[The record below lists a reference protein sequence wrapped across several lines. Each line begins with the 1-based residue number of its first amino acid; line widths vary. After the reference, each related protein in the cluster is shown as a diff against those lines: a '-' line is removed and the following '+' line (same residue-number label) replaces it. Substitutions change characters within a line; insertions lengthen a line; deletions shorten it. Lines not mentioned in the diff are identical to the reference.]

1 MTIAL
6 VGPLCLCLLAAAPA
20 RLSRLEQ
27 GQKAFAE
34 GDYSAALKALD
45 LAAGEG
51 ADLEKVQL
59 LRAQCFAAQQDFG
72 RAEEAFALALEAN
85 PEASL
90 DPARV
95 DPSVVKVLDGLR
107 ARTRGTVSVSSTPP
121 GAVVS
126 LDGKEQ
132 GPTPIELK
140 TVIGRHKVEVKWPGG
155 GTAESSVLAR
165 ARRDTYLVLAQG
177 APSAATGLPAEPG
190 AGEAKSSGVHPFGE
204 VRGLMEVARGVFGAM
219 EIGGG
224 IELKYFRAG
233 LHLRLVPDFGL
244 SPRAA
249 LVVPVIPAL
258 SAFVEAEVPMIFGS
272 SVAVG
277 LGASGGV
284 EWHPFRFVGG
294 FLAIGGRHFFD
305 NPLFINND
313 RFELSVG
320 VRLRL
325 P

>member
-1 MTIAL
+1 MTFQAVAL
-6 VGPLCLCLLAAAPA
+6 ALTLLAAGPSK
-20 RLSRLEQ
+20 LSKLEQ
-27 GQKAFAE
+27 GQKAFAD

-45 LAAGEG
+45 AAALEG

-107 ARTRGTVSVSSTPP
+107 QRTRGTVKVTSTPP
-121 GAVVS
+121 GAQVFV
-126 LDGKEQ
+126 DGKES
-132 GPTPIELK
+132 GVAPVDVVTG
-140 TVIGRHKVEVKWPGG
+140 IGRHKVEAKWPGG
-155 GTAESSVLAR
+155 ATAPGEVLVR
-165 ARRDTYLVLAQG
+165 GRRETYLVLVQG
-177 APSAATGLPAEPG
+177 PVVATGPANPEPPDQTG
-190 AGEAKSSGVHPFGE
+190 FGIHPFAD
-204 VRGLMEVARGVFGAM
+204 VRGILETGGGIYGAM

-233 LHLRLVPDFGL
+233 VHLRLVPNFGATV
-244 SPRAA
+244 RAA
-249 LVVPVIPAL
+249 LVVPVIDKL
-258 SAFVEAEVPMIFGS
+258 SAFVEGEVPMIFGS
-272 SVAVG
+272 SIAVG
-277 LGASGGV
+277 LGANGGA
-284 EWHPFRFVGG
+284 EWHLFKFIGV
-294 FLAIGGRHFFD
+294 FLQVGGRHFFD
-305 NPLFINND
+305 NPIFINND
-313 RFELSVG
+313 RFEGTLG

>member
-6 VGPLCLCLLAAAPA
+6 VGPLCIFLLAAGPSK
-20 RLSRLEQ
+20 LSKLEQ
-27 GQKAFAE
+27 GQKAFGE
-34 GDYSAALKALD
+34 GDYGVALRALD
-45 LAAGEG
+45 QAAAEG

-85 PEASL
+85 PESSL

-107 ARTRGTVSVSSTPP
+107 ARTKGVVVVRSTPP
-121 GAVVS
+121 GALIS
-126 LDGKEQ
+126 LDGKDV
-132 GPTPIELK
+132 GAAPVDLP
-140 TVIGRHKVEVKWPGG
+140 TVIGRHKVEAKWPGG
-155 GTAESSVLAR
+155 VSATSDVLAR
-165 ARRDTYLVLAQG
+165 ARRDTYLVLVQG
-177 APSAATGLPAEPG
+177 ATTNVPVPVEPG
-190 AGEAKSSGVHPFGE
+190 EEKPAGAHPFAE
-204 VRGLMEVARGVFGAM
+204 VRGMLETGGGVYGAM

-233 LHLRLVPDFGL
+233 LHLRLVPNFGL
-244 SPRAA
+244 SPRAG
-249 LVVPVIPAL
+249 LVVPVIPLL
-258 SAFVEAEVPMIFGS
+258 SAFVEGEVPMIFRDG
-272 SVAVG
+272 VAIG
-277 LGASGGV
+277 LGAHGGV
-284 EWHPFRFVGG
+284 EWHAFKFIGA
-294 FLAIGGRHFFD
+294 FLSIGGRHFFD

-313 RFELSVG
+313 RFELSLG